1 MCVLKGKRRLFANVL
16 GICETCGMDELMRNI
31 RYLLWK
37 EGTERKD
44 WRSKLA
50 EWLRCPLQ
58 RAEDLLEGEGGNLT
72 PKEKKALEKA
82 TGLAPE
88 DLSGNLLEK
97 HGGDI
102 LVENIRH
109 LIDGLPHGQ
118 KKEFAAKLGVD
129 VTTVSRWIGGAQ
141 RPTKNKLEEIGKY
154 FGLPPGIDLDSEA
167 IFLWADPVSETQMIS
182 WLMEQIQQIDGKTLR
197 EVFPALRRLLKR

>member
-1 MCVLKGKRRLFANVL
+1 MDRLA
-16 GICETCGMDELMRNI
+16 RNI

-37 EGTERKD
+37 EGAERKD
-44 WRSKLA
+44 WQSKLA
-50 EWLRCPLQ
+50 KWLDCPLR

-82 TGLAPE
+82 TGLAPK

-102 LVENIRH
+102 LAENIRH

-118 KKEFAAKLGVD
+118 KKEFAAKLDVD
-129 VTTVSRWIGGAQ
+129 VTTVSRWINGAQ
-141 RPTKNKLEEIGKY
+141 RPTKKKLEEISNY
-154 FGLPPGIDLDSEA
+154 FGLPPGTDLHSGA
-167 IFLWADPVSETQMIS
+167 IFLWTEPISEGQMKSWIS
-182 WLMEQIQQIDGKTLR
+182 EKIQQIDVKALR
-197 EVFPALRRLLKR
+197 EVFPALKRLLKK

>member
-1 MCVLKGKRRLFANVL
+1 LPTSSAYAKLGCMDRLA
-16 GICETCGMDELMRNI
+16 RNI

-37 EGTERKD
+37 EGADRKD
-44 WRSKLA
+44 WSSRLA
-50 EWLRCPLQ
+50 KWLGCPLQ
-58 RAEDLLEGEGGNLT
+58 RAEDLLEREGENLN
-72 PKEKKALEKA
+72 PKERKALEKA

-88 DLSGNLLEK
+88 KLSGDLLEK
-97 HGGDI
+97 HDGDI

-141 RPTKNKLEEIGKY
+141 RPTKKKLEEIGKY
-154 FGLPPGIDLDSEA
+154 FGLPPGTDLDSEA
-167 IFLWADPVSETQMIS
+167 IFLWTEPISESQMKS
-182 WLMEQIQQIDGKTLR
+182 WITENIQKADGKTLK
-197 EVFPALRRLLKR
+197 EVFPALKRLLKK

>member
-1 MCVLKGKRRLFANVL
+1 MDRLK
-16 GICETCGMDELMRNI
+16 RNI

-37 EGTERKD
+37 EGAERKD
-44 WRSKLA
+44 WPSKLA
-50 EWLRCPLQ
+50 EWLGCPLQ
-58 RAEDLLEGEGGNLT
+58 RAEDLLEGEGEDLT
-72 PKEKKALEKA
+72 SKEKKALEKA

-88 DLSGNLLEK
+88 DLSGDLLEK
-97 HGGDI
+97 HGEDI

-141 RPTKNKLEEIGKY
+141 RPTKKKLEEIGKY
-154 FGLPPGIDLDSEA
+154 FGLPPGTDLDSEA
-167 IFLWADPVSETQMIS
+167 IFLWTEPISESQMKS

-197 EVFPALRRLLKR
+197 EIFPALRRLLKK

>member
-1 MCVLKGKRRLFANVL
+1 MNRLA
-16 GICETCGMDELMRNI
+16 RNI

-37 EGTERKD
+37 EGTDRKD
-44 WRSKLA
+44 WPSKLA
-50 EWLRCPLQ
+50 EWLGCSLQ
-58 RAEDLLEGEGGNLT
+58 RAEELLEGNGEALT

-82 TGLAPE
+82 TGHAPE
-88 DLSGNLLEK
+88 ELSGDLLEK

-129 VTTVSRWIGGAQ
+129 ATTVSRWIGGAQ
-141 RPTKNKLEEIGKY
+141 RPTKKKLEEIGKY
-154 FGLPPGIDLDSEA
+154 FGLLPGTDLNSEP
-167 IFLWADPVSETQMIS
+167 IFLWTEPISESQMKS
-182 WLMEQIQQIDGKTLR
+182 WITENIQQMGGRTLR
-197 EVFPALRRLLKR
+197 EIFPALRRLLKI

>member
-1 MCVLKGKRRLFANVL
+1 LPMSSACAKLGCMDRLK
-16 GICETCGMDELMRNI
+16 RNI

-37 EGTERKD
+37 EGTEGKD

-50 EWLRCPLQ
+50 EWLGCPLQ
-58 RAEDLLEGEGGNLT
+58 RAEDLLEGEGEDLT
-72 PKEKKALEKA
+72 SKEKKALEKA
-82 TGLAPE
+82 TRLTPE
-88 DLSGNLLEK
+88 DLSGDLLEK
-97 HGGDI
+97 HDGDI

-141 RPTKNKLEEIGKY
+141 RPTRKKLEAIARY
-154 FGLPPGIDLDSEA
+154 FGLPPGTDLDSDP
-167 IFLWADPVSETQMIS
+167 IFLWTDPISESQIKS
-182 WLMEQIQQIDGKTLR
+182 WITEKIQQMEGKTLR
-197 EVFPALRRLLKR
+197 EIFPVLRRLLKK

>member
-1 MCVLKGKRRLFANVL
+1 M
-16 GICETCGMDELMRNI
+16 
-31 RYLLWK
+31 
-37 EGTERKD
+37 
-44 WRSKLA
+44 
-50 EWLRCPLQ
+50 
-58 RAEDLLEGEGGNLT
+58 EGEGEDLT
-72 PKEKKALEKA
+72 PKEKKALEKR
-82 TGLAPE
+82 TGLSPE
-88 DLSGNLLEK
+88 GLSGDLLEK

-141 RPTKNKLEEIGKY
+141 HPTKKKLKEIGKY
-154 FGLPPGIDLDSEA
+154 FGLPPGTDLDSEP
-167 IFLWADPVSETQMIS
+167 IFLWTDPVSEAQIKN

-197 EVFPALRRLLKR
+197 EIFPALRRLLKK

>member
-1 MCVLKGKRRLFANVL
+1 MPTSSACAKLGSMDRLK
-16 GICETCGMDELMRNI
+16 RNI

-50 EWLRCPLQ
+50 EWLGCPLQ
-58 RAEDLLEGEGGNLT
+58 RAEDLLEGEGEDLT
-72 PKEKKALEKA
+72 SKEKKALEKA

-88 DLSGNLLEK
+88 ELSGDLLEK
-97 HGGDI
+97 HDGDV

-129 VTTVSRWIGGAQ
+129 VTTVSRWLGGAQ
-141 RPTKNKLEEIGKY
+141 RPTRKKLEAIARY
-154 FGLPPGIDLDSEA
+154 FGLPQGTDLDSDP
-167 IFLWADPVSETQMIS
+167 IFLWTDPISESQIKS
-182 WLMEQIQQIDGKTLR
+182 WITEKIQQMEGKTLR
-197 EVFPALRRLLKR
+197 EIFPVLRRLLKK

>member
-1 MCVLKGKRRLFANVL
+1 
-16 GICETCGMDELMRNI
+16 MDGLMANI

-37 EGTERKD
+37 EGADRKD
-44 WRSKLA
+44 WPSKLA
-50 EWLRCPLQ
+50 ERLGCTLQ
-58 RAEDLLEGEGGNLT
+58 RAEDLLEGEGEDLT
-72 PKEKKALEKA
+72 LKEKRALEKA

-88 DLSGNLLEK
+88 DLSGDLLER
-97 HGGDI
+97 HDGDI

-109 LIDGLPHGQ
+109 LINGLPHGQ

-141 RPTKNKLEEIGKY
+141 RPTKRKLEEIGKY
-154 FGLPPGIDLDSEA
+154 FGLPPGTDLDSEA
-167 IFLWADPVSETQMIS
+167 IFLWTEPVSEVQMKS

-197 EVFPALRRLLKR
+197 EVFPALRRLLKK

>member
-1 MCVLKGKRRLFANVL
+1 
-16 GICETCGMDELMRNI
+16 MDGLERNL

-37 EGTERKD
+37 GGVDRKD
-44 WRSKLA
+44 WPSKLA
-50 EWLRCPLQ
+50 ERLGCPLQ
-58 RAEDLLEGEGGNLT
+58 RAEDLLEGEGEDLT
-72 PKEKKALEKA
+72 SKEKKALEKA
-82 TGLAPE
+82 TGFAPK

-97 HGGDI
+97 YDGDI

-141 RPTKNKLEEIGKY
+141 RPTKKKLEQIGKY
-154 FGLPPGIDLDSEA
+154 FGLPPGIVLDSEP
-167 IFLWADPVSETQMIS
+167 IFLWTEPISENQIKS
-182 WLMEQIQQIDGKTLR
+182 WITERIQQADGKTLR
-197 EVFPALRRLLKR
+197 EIFPVLKRLLKQ

>member
-1 MCVLKGKRRLFANVL
+1 MSSACAKLGCMDRLK
-16 GICETCGMDELMRNI
+16 RNI

-37 EGTERKD
+37 EGTEGKD

-50 EWLRCPLQ
+50 EWLGCPLQ
-58 RAEDLLEGEGGNLT
+58 RAEDLLEGEGEDLT
-72 PKEKKALEKA
+72 SKEKKALEKA

-88 DLSGNLLEK
+88 ELSGDLLEK

-141 RPTKNKLEEIGKY
+141 RPTKKKLEEIGKY
-154 FGLPPGIDLDSEA
+154 FGLPPGTDLDSEA
-167 IFLWADPVSETQMIS
+167 IFLWTDPVSETQMKN
-182 WLMEQIQQIDGKTLR
+182 WLMEQIQQIDEKTLR
-197 EVFPALRRLLKR
+197 EVFPALRRLLKK

>member
-1 MCVLKGKRRLFANVL
+1 LPTSSACAKLGSMDRLK
-16 GICETCGMDELMRNI
+16 RNI

-50 EWLRCPLQ
+50 EWLGCPLQ
-58 RAEDLLEGEGGNLT
+58 RAEDLLEGEGEDLT
-72 PKEKKALEKA
+72 SKEKKALEKA

-88 DLSGNLLEK
+88 ELSGDLLEK
-97 HGGDI
+97 HDGDV

-129 VTTVSRWIGGAQ
+129 VTTVSRWLGGAQ
-141 RPTKNKLEEIGKY
+141 RPTRKKLEAIARY
-154 FGLPPGIDLDSEA
+154 FGLPQGTDLDSDP
-167 IFLWADPVSETQMIS
+167 IFLWTDPISESQIKS
-182 WLMEQIQQIDGKTLR
+182 WITEKIQQMEGKTLR
-197 EVFPALRRLLKR
+197 EIFPVLRRLLKK

>member
-1 MCVLKGKRRLFANVL
+1 
-16 GICETCGMDELMRNI
+16 MDGFKRNI

-37 EGTERKD
+37 EGADRND
-44 WRSKLA
+44 WPSKLA
-50 EWLRCPLQ
+50 KWLGCPLQ

-97 HGGDI
+97 HGEDI

-118 KKEFAAKLGVD
+118 KKKFAAKLGVD

-141 RPTKNKLEEIGKY
+141 RPTRKKLEAIARY
-154 FGLPPGIDLDSEA
+154 FGLPPGTDLDSDP
-167 IFLWADPVSETQMIS
+167 IFLWTDPISESQMKS
-182 WLMEQIQQIDGKTLR
+182 WITENIQEADGKTLR
-197 EVFPALRRLLKR
+197 EIFPALRRLLKK